1 MLVRYIRKRAFLRKR
16 KGKLNNITVI
26 ADPPVTPEQ
35 ASQVEALLNPL
46 DGRFINGLTDLDEQH
61 KKQILAGAD
70 ALYLRHGANDLVKSG
85 KNLKWVHQPW
95 VGVNMLLADP
105 EIVNSPFTLTNGA
118 GIIAAPV
125 ADLVFAFILGFA
137 RQMPY
142 QWEAQK
148 RREWDR
154 KGLENISDELTGKV
168 CGVIGY
174 GKIGTEVGKRAKAFG
189 MRVIATRTHPERPAE
204 YLDQAFSNDQL
215 PELLAQSDYVV
226 VTAPSTPATRGLLG
240 KDEFAMMKRSA
251 VLINIA
257 RGQLI
262 KEQELIEALKNGTIA
277 GAGLDV
283 FEKEP
288 LPPSSPLWDLP
299 NVILTPHSGGIFQKL
314 EVNSFK
320 FFLEQ
325 LERFV
330 KGEKLK
336 NIVDKKAGY

>member
-1 MLVRYIRKRAFLRKR
+1 
-16 KGKLNNITVI
+16 LNNITVVS
-26 ADPPVTPEQ
+26 DLPVTPEQ
-35 ASQVEALLNPL
+35 VKQVETLLKPFE
-46 DGRFINGLTDLDEQH
+46 GRFVNGLEDADERE

-70 ALYLRHGANDLVKSG
+70 VLYTRHPVPETVKAAPH
-85 KNLKWVHQPW
+85 LKWAHQPW

-105 EIVNSPFTLTNGA
+105 EVVNSPFILTNGA

-125 ADLVFAFILGFA
+125 ADLVMAYILSFA
-137 RQMPY
+137 RQMPH

-154 KGLENISDELTGKV
+154 RGLEDTSDELTGKV

-174 GKIGTEVGKRAKAFG
+174 GKIGTEIGKRAQAFG

-204 YLDQAFSNDQL
+204 YLDQAYSNEQL

-226 VTAPSTPATRGLLG
+226 VTAPSTPTTRGLLG
-240 KDEFAMMKRSA
+240 KAEFEQMKRSA
-251 VLINIA
+251 ILINIA

-262 KEQELIEALKNGTIA
+262 KEHELIEALQNRTIA

-288 LPPSSPLWDLP
+288 LPSSSPLWDLP
-299 NVILTPHSGGIFQKL
+299 NVLLSPHSGGIFQKMD
-314 EVNSFK
+314 VNSFK
-320 FFLEQ
+320 FFYGQ
-325 LERFV
+325 LERFL
-330 KGEKLK
+330 KGEKLH

>member
-1 MLVRYIRKRAFLRKR
+1 M
-16 KGKLNNITVI
+16 NNITVVS
-26 ADPPVTPEQ
+26 DLPVTPEQ
-35 ASQVEALLNPL
+35 ANQVETLLEPFK
-46 DGRFINGLTDLDEQH
+46 GRFVNGLKDLDVQER
-61 KKQILAGAD
+61 KQILAEAD
-70 ALYLRHGANDLVKSG
+70 AMYLRHPTPDNVKDA
-85 KNLKWVHQPW
+85 KNLKWMHQPW

-105 EIVNSPFTLTNGA
+105 EVVNSPAILTNGA

-125 ADLVFAFILGFA
+125 ADLVFAYILGFA

-154 KGLENISDELTGKV
+154 KGLENTSDELTGKV

-204 YLDQAFSNDQL
+204 YLDQALSNDQL

-226 VTAPSTPATRGLLG
+226 ITAPSTPTTRGLIG
-240 KDEFAMMKRSA
+240 KNELAQMKRSA
-251 VLINIA
+251 ILINIA

-262 KEQELIEALKNGTIA
+262 KEQELIEALQNGTIA

-314 EVNSFK
+314 DSNSFK

-325 LERFV
+325 LERFL
-330 KGEKLK
+330 KGEQLQ

>member
-1 MLVRYIRKRAFLRKR
+1 M
-16 KGKLNNITVI
+16 NNITVVS
-26 ADPPVTPEQ
+26 DLPVTPEQ
-35 ASQVEALLNPL
+35 AKQLEMLLKPFE
-46 DGRFINGLTDLDEQH
+46 GRFVNGLEDANEQQ
-61 KKQILAGAD
+61 KNQVLAGTD
-70 ALYLRHGANDLVKSG
+70 VLYVRHPRPEIIKAAPH
-85 KNLKWVHQPW
+85 LKWAHQPW
-95 VGVNMLLADP
+95 VGVNMLLVDQ
-105 EIVNSPFTLTNGA
+105 EVVNSPFILTNGA

-125 ADLVFAFILGFA
+125 ADLVLAYILSFA

-154 KGLENISDELTGKV
+154 RGLENISDELAGKI

-174 GKIGTEVGKRAKAFG
+174 GKIGTEIGKRAQAFG
-189 MRVIATRTHPERPAE
+189 MRVIATRTHPERPAQ

-240 KDEFAMMKRSA
+240 KAEFEQMKKSA
-251 VLINIA
+251 ILINIA

-262 KEQELIEALKNGTIA
+262 KEQELVEALQNGTIA

-288 LPPSSPLWDLP
+288 LPSTSPLWDLP
-299 NVILTPHSGGIFQKL
+299 NVLLTPHSGGIFQKL
-314 EVNSFK
+314 DVNSFK
-320 FFLEQ
+320 FFYEQ
-325 LERFV
+325 LERFL
-330 KGEKLK
+330 KGEELQ